1 MSFWS
6 HVDALRAVLLRV
18 AAVVLVLGIAAF
30 MATPWLFDNFIMA
43 PCSGGFPTYRL
54 FNYVAC
60 ASGMPELATS
70 SDFSVDIV
78 SLELSSQLFTHM
90 SAAGWLAVLA
100 GFPIILYLL
109 WGFVSPG
116 LHSHERR
123 GIRGAFAA
131 GNLLFYLGVAA
142 GYMLVFPLALRFL
155 ADYRLSSSISPF
167 VSLESYMDNFFALLI
182 AMGVVFELPMVSWL
196 LGRIG
201 VLHRGFFSRYRRHA
215 IVVLLII
222 AALITPTGD
231 PFTLFIVFLPVY
243 ALWEA
248 AALLVPKENP

>member
-90 SAAGWLAVLA
+90 SAAGWLAV
-100 GFPIILYLL
+100 
-109 WGFVSPG
+109 
-116 LHSHERR
+116 
-123 GIRGAFAA
+123 
-131 GNLLFYLGVAA
+131 
-142 GYMLVFPLALRFL
+142 FL
-155 ADYRLSSSISPF
+155 
-167 VSLESYMDNFFALLI
+167 MD
-182 AMGVVFELPMVSWL
+182 
-196 LGRIG
+196 
-201 VLHRGFFSRYRRHA
+201 
-215 IVVLLII
+215 
-222 AALITPTGD
+222 
-231 PFTLFIVFLPVY
+231 
-243 ALWEA
+243 
-248 AALLVPKENP
+248 

>member
-78 SLELSSQLFTHM
+78 SLELSSQLFTHIQLH
-90 SAAGWLAVLA
+90 AGSGLA
-100 GFPIILYLL
+100 GSARRISHHSLSAL
-109 WGFVSPG
+109 G
-116 LHSHERR
+116 LC
-123 GIRGAFAA
+123 
-131 GNLLFYLGVAA
+131 VARPA
-142 GYMLVFPLALRFL
+142 QP
-155 ADYRLSSSISPF
+155 
-167 VSLESYMDNFFALLI
+167 
-182 AMGVVFELPMVSWL
+182 
-196 LGRIG
+196 
-201 VLHRGFFSRYRRHA
+201 
-215 IVVLLII
+215 
-222 AALITPTGD
+222 
-231 PFTLFIVFLPVY
+231 
-243 ALWEA
+243 
-248 AALLVPKENP
+248 